1 MKAGTARRR
10 GRQDELAAA
19 LTRGPAEVL
28 DFFLPLWAGSRLGAS
43 AAEVGALTALE
54 TLVSLLVRPLAG
66 VLADRLDRGRLA
78 AAGAVLYGL
87 SFAGYAAT
95 PGLGLAYAAAVAGGA
110 GGAVFWVALRARAGE
125 RLAVDSGVYSK
136 LFAAEGAGTWMAF
149 LVAMPLVSRVDY
161 RGVFWLG
168 AAACAATAVVL
179 VASRPGPPLSTPDGA
194 RLSQLSRRMRPVL
207 LLVVLTALAEG
218 GVALLLLL
226 HLQRGFE
233 LQLGQIAAV
242 FLPGFIV
249 YSTLPGHLHGI
260 VRRIGRTRV
269 LSLALVCSAA
279 FAAGLSVAPNPWV
292 IAGMW
297 VFSAVAFAAAIP
309 VEQSIVAEAAG
320 VSLGRAMGVYESA
333 TLLGVTVGTFCAGL
347 LYSSGGGW
355 RFACVGAAG
364 LLLAGAGFARTAVR
378 RVGVAEYP
386 SEPAPPDERERPEP
400 EPEPVPEPPQA
411 RSERRCRPGCA
422 RGPSTWSCSSWCR
435 RCSRCWGTAGRS
447 RPCSAGRTNSRG
459 CGTTAATGCSTPAGS
474 GASSWWVT
482 PSGPGESCCW
492 RAVVDS
498 LSTMTGCLTAG

>member
-1 MKAGTARRR
+1 
-10 GRQDELAAA
+10 
-19 LTRGPAEVL
+19 
-28 DFFLPLWAGSRLGAS
+28 
-43 AAEVGALTALE
+43 
-54 TLVSLLVRPLAG
+54 
-66 VLADRLDRGRLA
+66 
-78 AAGAVLYGL
+78 
-87 SFAGYAAT
+87 
-95 PGLGLAYAAAVAGGA
+95 
-110 GGAVFWVALRARAGE
+110 
-125 RLAVDSGVYSK
+125 
-136 LFAAEGAGTWMAF
+136 
-149 LVAMPLVSRVDY
+149 
-161 RGVFWLG
+161 
-168 AAACAATAVVL
+168 
-179 VASRPGPPLSTPDGA
+179 
-194 RLSQLSRRMRPVL
+194 MRPVL

-260 VRRIGRTRV
+260 VRQIGRTRV

-411 RSERRCRPGCA
+411 RERTPVSAGVR
-422 RGPSTWSCSSWCR
+422 TWSQHVVLFVVVQAVLAVLGYSWPVEAVLGGPHEP
-435 RCSRCWGTAGRS
+435 SWLWNDSGHWLLDAGRIW
-447 RPCSAGRTNSRG
+447 CLVLVGDTIWTWGRLLLAR
-459 CGTTAATGCSTPAGS
+459 
-474 GASSWWVT
+474 
-482 PSGPGESCCW
+482 
-492 RAVVDS
+492 RR
-498 LSTMTGCLTAG
+498 